1 MRFFSFQRQRMRNK
15 RSTVVIA
22 GHYITSVVIL
32 ILNLYYIHPQNL
44 TNVRG
49 FSQLEFLMFAR
60 LRPLH
65 PPASPFPSKRGRLV
79 EHLTVSQV
87 RQVYLYSKLDDLLS
101 HIDEEVENISVVTRI
116 ENSDVVAKTTNDNH
130 KWIKEITSSCDSQKE
145 RLAMPPS
152 PVEILNVR
160 NRTIYIKKDDE
171 LVLSGSGIN
180 GNKGRKMWHL
190 NNIPSKNFPNLVS
203 FGGPQSNAML
213 ALAAIV
219 NYKNR
224 EVVSSRSNTHK
235 DGELLPI
242 KFVYYTKKLPRFL
255 RNQPSGN
262 LFRALTLGMQ
272 LKELTHK
279 EYDNLFKYYQSKNG
293 QPPIGLTPTYRNSF
307 FVPQG
312 ASFSWSLDG
321 VRMLAK
327 EIFTVCIYY

>member
-60 LRPLH
+60 LGPLH
-65 PPASPFPSKRGRLV
+65 PPASPFPSRRGRLV

-101 HIDEEVENISVVTRI
+101 HIDEEVENISVVTKI
-116 ENSDVVAKTTNDNH
+116 DNSDVVAKTTNDNH